1 MRKAFRLALGSAL
14 VLGVTFGCAPRLMA
28 TGDPVYAPRIES
40 QNVVTSDG
48 ARLPL
53 RVWPAAN
60 PKAVIIGVHG
70 FNDYSNAFDMPGRWF
85 PEHGISVYAF
95 DQRGFGR
102 APGRGLWAGDARMAD
117 DLDAVVALVR
127 RENPNVPVYLLG
139 ESMGGGVVMRA
150 FGLPNPPKV
159 DGVILAA
166 PAVWGWREMNA
177 FYDVVLW
184 SSAHMVPEMTV
195 TGRGLNIRPS
205 DNIEMLRALGRDP
218 LVIKETQIGTIYGL
232 VTLMDEAA
240 VAATRINVPV
250 LLLYGAHD
258 QIVPELPVAHTLA
271 EMQAAHVN
279 VSTACYA
286 NGYHMLLRDLQRE
299 VVWKDIASWIED
311 PDAPFASGA
320 GNLRPCAEIASVGEA
335 RQARSGASS
344 PEP

>member
-1 MRKAFRLALGSAL
+1 MRKALRVALGSAL
-14 VLGVTFGCAPRLMA
+14 ILGVTFGCAPRLMA
-28 TGDPVYAPRIES
+28 TGDPVYTPRIES

-53 RVWPAAN
+53 RVWPAEN

-70 FNDYSNAFDMPGRWF
+70 FNDYSNAFEMPGHWF

-95 DQRGFGR
+95 DQRGFGH

-117 DLDAVVALVR
+117 DLNAVVALVR
-127 RENPNVPVYLLG
+127 KEHPDVPVYLLG

-150 FGLPNPPKV
+150 FALPNPPRV

-184 SSAHMVPEMTV
+184 SSAHMLPEMTV
-195 TGRGLNIRPS
+195 TGRGLDIKPS

-218 LVIKETQIGTIYGL
+218 LVIKETQVGTIYGL
-232 VTLMDEAA
+232 VNLMDEAA
-240 VAATRINVPV
+240 AAAPRINVPV

-258 QIVPELPVAHTLA
+258 QIVPELPVAHSLA
-271 EMQAAHVN
+271 EMKAAHVDVN
-279 VSTACYA
+279 TGCYA
-286 NGYHMLLRDLQRE
+286 NGYHMLLRDLERQ
-299 VVWKDIASWIED
+299 VVWKDIAAWIED
-311 PDAPFASGA
+311 PDAPLVSGA
-320 GNLRPCAEIASVGEA
+320 GDLRPCAEIASASET

-344 PEP
+344 AVP